1 MGGDFFFFIHSKL
14 QKQIA
19 APKCNIFTKPVKL
32 SVYSTLSIWMSANWI
47 SLSCIF
53 FLMLL
58 VASLT
63 NRLKMH
69 LSALMGYAQKT

>member
-1 MGGDFFFFIHSKL
+1 MLRWIQRVFFIHSKL
-14 QKQIA
+14 QKQIG
-19 APKCNIFTKPVKL
+19 APKYNIFTKPVKL
-32 SVYSTLSIWMSANWI
+32 SVYSTLSNWMSA
-47 SLSCIF
+47 